1 LSGAASAP
9 VILGGCIDGGLV
21 GLLIGAIG
29 GAKVEY
35 QLSENH
41 APSTPIPVPLT
52 HTDSPVVTTINDG
65 AKDISATPTTPTV
78 SDTPIN
84 LNQLGRIRIVLK
96 DGTTRKSCLIRE
108 IREGWITYEKD
119 GVLHDLEISKILR
132 LETSGIS
139 VPRNIMFD
147 KDNALRLSGD

>member
-1 LSGAASAP
+1 
-9 VILGGCIDGGLV
+9 
-21 GLLIGAIG
+21 
-29 GAKVEY
+29 
-35 QLSENH
+35 
-41 APSTPIPVPLT
+41 VPLT
-52 HTDSPVVTTINDG
+52 HTDSAVVTTINDG